1 MKRYEI
7 KLTVLLP
14 EDYDEHE
21 IDVAIADAICDNDG
35 EILDI
40 SEYKQLKELGDE

>member
-14 EDYDEHE
+14 EDHNEIE
-21 IDVAIADAICDNDG
+21 IDTAIADTIFDLDG

-40 SEYKQLKELGDE
+40 SEYKELKG